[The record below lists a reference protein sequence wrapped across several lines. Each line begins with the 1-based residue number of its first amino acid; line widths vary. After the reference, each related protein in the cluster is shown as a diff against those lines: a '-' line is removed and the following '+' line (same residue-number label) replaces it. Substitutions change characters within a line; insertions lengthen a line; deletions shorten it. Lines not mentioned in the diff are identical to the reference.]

1 MTVAE
6 PLASPRSRIA
16 AGLLAGLA
24 VEVSNLDTAR
34 AFYDRI
40 LAGRGGRWQR
50 EGGTLTYRLG
60 SQHLDL
66 VRRGSPRTFSDG
78 GHHCAIPIEPDRLGP
93 LVEELS
99 TAGHAVDWWREDH
112 PSERSVGP
120 YVLDPS
126 GNRVQLIASANTDL
140 LIDHAAIEIH
150 HFDYCE
156 YVYVNALG
164 GQVDYYHG
172 WRSADLQEAK
182 RWAAGDDPCAPW
194 TRRDN
199 PHYRDF
205 LVADPATG
213 QLRPSRHSVQ
223 SGGAEGRLRVPRP
236 NGQLFIAYG
245 PTRIV
250 LVSATKVR
258 QQPPEELIQG
268 TPRLIL
274 AARQAADVVAAGLD
288 ATPIAHERQGDSVYL
303 RDPDGNFAE
312 VLCSRG

>member
-112 PSERSVGP
+112 TSSTPAVTACSSLPRRTRTCSSTTQPSRSITSTTASTCTSTRLAGRWTTIMAGAP
-120 YVLDPS
+120 LTSRRPS
-126 GNRVQLIASANTDL
+126 A
-140 LIDHAAIEIH
+140 
-150 HFDYCE
+150 
-156 YVYVNALG
+156 
-164 GQVDYYHG
+164 GQ
-172 WRSADLQEAK
+172 
-182 RWAAGDDPCAPW
+182 
-194 TRRDN
+194 
-199 PHYRDF
+199 
-205 LVADPATG
+205 PATIPAPRG
-213 QLRPSRHSVQ
+213 RGATTRTTATSWWPTRQPVSCGRPGTACSPVAPKGD
-223 SGGAEGRLRVPRP
+223 SGSL
-236 NGQLFIAYG
+236 G
-245 PTRIV
+245 PTASCSSPTGRPG
-250 LVSATKVR
+250 LFWSA
-258 QQPPEELIQG
+258 
-268 TPRLIL
+268 PR
-274 AARQAADVVAAGLD
+274 RCG
-288 ATPIAHERQGDSVYL
+288 S
-303 RDPDGNFAE
+303 
-312 VLCSRG
+312 SRPRS